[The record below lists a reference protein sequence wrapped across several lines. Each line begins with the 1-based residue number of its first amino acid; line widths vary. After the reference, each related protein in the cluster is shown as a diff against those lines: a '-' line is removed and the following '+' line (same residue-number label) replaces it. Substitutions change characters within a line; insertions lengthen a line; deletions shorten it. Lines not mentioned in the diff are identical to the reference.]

1 MSSVGALNSL
11 NTLNRANSAM
21 NSTLKKI
28 ATGSKHPSASY
39 GASSYAIAQRTY
51 SNIGAVRQANSNT
64 LNANA
69 MLNTAVGAVSNTV
82 NSLTSLRE
90 KVLQAANG
98 TNGKIDVANIQKE
111 VDQTISQINE
121 NAGVTF
127 NGKRLLDGSNPTF
140 AVATHDGYQNVTLG
154 NMTAQGL
161 GLADEHGNSTINLNE
176 LTDESLGTPP
186 DTTVA
191 GAAATT
197 TTPADEYAGP
207 VGAVLKKVDEAL
219 NAALDQATSIGA
231 AQQGLEFQSDNLITT
246 EENLTAA
253 VSTDDDADLAA
264 ESVRF
269 NSEKTQSQLAMFGIQ
284 AHMSLLQNRMGIVDM
299 LK

>member
-11 NTLNRANSAM
+11 NSLNRANSAM

-28 ATGSKHPSASY
+28 ATGTKHPGASY

-64 LNANA
+64 LNTNA
-69 MLNTAVGAVSNTV
+69 MLNTAAGAVNNTV

-127 NGKRLLDGSNPTF
+127 NGKRLLDGSNTNF
-140 AVATHDGYQNVTLG
+140 AVATQDGYQNVHLG

-161 GLADEHGNSTINLNE
+161 GLADEHGNSTVNLDE
-176 LTDESLGTPP
+176 LTD
-186 DTTVA
+186 
-191 GAAATT
+191 ATQT
-197 TTPADEYAGP
+197 GSTPAADPKGEYSGP
-207 VGAVLKKVDEAL
+207 VGAVLKKVDDAL

-231 AQQGLEFQSDNLITT
+231 AQQGLNFQSDNLVTT
-246 EENLTAA
+246 GENLTAA
-253 VSTDDDADLAA
+253 VDTDDDADLAA

-269 NSEKTQSQLAMFGIQ
+269 NNEKTQSQLAMFGVQ
-284 AHMSLLQNRMGIVDM
+284 AHMNLLQNRMGIVDM